1 MKKPLIIAG
10 NGPSIKDL
18 DYSLFPKDFEVFRCN
33 QFYFEDKYYLGREI
47 KGVFFNPCVL
57 SSQMQTAQY
66 LMDNGEYS
74 IERFFCSVSTD
85 RHDFDGDYQTILPVE
100 GYLKAHYPFVCD
112 TFSLFK
118 GHEEILRHVKYHLK
132 TYSKELS
139 AGVLMLLSAVV
150 LGYKEIYLVGIDFGA
165 SSWGHFYDES
175 QSQHFSNHMADCHNI
190 YYDMFTICLC
200 QKYAKLYALAPNSPL
215 RHILALN
222 PQAKYHFELL
232 DKPIGYTS
240 DLIVSLPLEEKL
252 LEFKNIEEKLLE
264 FKNIEEKLLEFK
276 NIEEKLLEFKNIEE
290 KLLEFKNIEEKLLEF
305 KNIEEK
311 LLVNRL
317 KNILR
322 KIKRKILP
330 FFWGGGGNTHLK
342 VSFRWGVA

>member
-1 MKKPLIIAG
+1 M
-10 NGPSIKDL
+10 S
-18 DYSLFPKDFEVFRCN
+18 
-33 QFYFEDKYYLGREI
+33 
-47 KGVFFNPCVL
+47 
-57 SSQMQTAQY
+57 
-66 LMDNGEYS
+66 
-74 IERFFCSVSTD
+74 
-85 RHDFDGDYQTILPVE
+85 
-100 GYLKAHYPFVCD
+100 
-112 TFSLFK
+112 
-118 GHEEILRHVKYHLK
+118 
-132 TYSKELS
+132 
-139 AGVLMLLSAVV
+139 
-150 LGYKEIYLVGIDFGA
+150 
-165 SSWGHFYDES
+165 
-175 QSQHFSNHMADCHNI
+175 
-190 YYDMFTICLC
+190 
-200 QKYAKLYALAPNSPL
+200 KYAKLYALAPNSPL

-311 LLVNRL
+311 LLEFKNIEEKLLEFKNIEEKLLEFKNIEEKLLVNRL

-330 FFWGGGGNTHLK
+330 FFGGGGNTHLK